1 MQERPVLAKPPVGV
15 LYDADFGRD
24 IGQALAL
31 CLLYG
36 LDGKNEARVI
46 SISVSKPSL
55 NAAATAEIF
64 GRFYAGAV
72 SGAFGAVGRLL
83 PTGVAAEGGDP
94 ADTPIIKAILEKKND
109 EGKPVYEHGLR
120 SINDTADPTPLLRNA
135 LTGQYDQNCLVILN
149 GPASNLAKL
158 LDLPDA
164 KGWIERK
171 ARVLVI
177 AGSEGLRADMPAARK
192 VLAGWP
198 SPIVFVSDEVG
209 SKLQFPGASIETDFA
224 WSGSRHPLVDAYR
237 AAAGK
242 AMPYDAPGTALAA
255 VLYATR
261 GEKEKLFAL
270 SAPGTLQV
278 GEAADGAVSLTPGT
292 EGRHRLL
299 EVDPAKKDQI
309 VKTFVELVSAKPVP
323 RAPRFRRPQEV
334 QQQQAQP
341 PKPPAEKKTP

>member
-1 MQERPVLAKPPVGV
+1 MQDRPALAKPPVGV

-46 SISVSKPSL
+46 SISVSKPNLHS
-55 NAAATAEIF
+55 AATAEVF

-83 PTGVAAEGGDP
+83 PTGMAADGGDP

-109 EGKPVYEHGLR
+109 AGKPVYEHGLR

-149 GPASNLAKL
+149 GPASNLARL

-164 KGWIERK
+164 KGWIERR

-177 AGSEGLRADMPAARK
+177 AGSEGLRADLPAARK

-198 SPIVFVSDEVG
+198 SPIVFVTDEVG
-209 SKLQFPGASIETDFA
+209 AALPYPGASVETDFA
-224 WSGSRHPLVDAYR
+224 WSASHPLVDAYR
-237 AAAGK
+237 AAGK
-242 AMPYDAPGTALAA
+242 PMPYDAPGTGMAA
-255 VLYATR
+255 VLYAIR
-261 GEKEKLFAL
+261 GEKEKLFGL
-270 SAPGTLQV
+270 SAPGTLQI
-278 GEAADGAVSLTPGT
+278 GADGVVGHAPATD
-292 EGRHRLL
+292 GRHRLI
-299 EVDPAKKDQI
+299 EVDPAKKDLI
-309 VKTFVELVSAKPVP
+309 VKTFVELASAKPVP
-323 RAPRFRRPQEV
+323 RAPRFRRV
-334 QQQQAQP
+334 QQEQEKQQQVP
-341 PKPPAEKKTP
+341 PAKPPAAEKKTP

>member
-177 AGSEGLRADMPAARK
+177 AGSEGLRADLPAARK

-209 SKLQFPGASIETDFA
+209 SMLPYPGASIETDFA

-237 AAAGK
+237 AAAAK
-242 AMPYDAPGTALAA
+242 PMPYDAPGTGMAA
-255 VLYATR
+255 VLYAIR
-261 GEKEKLFAL
+261 GEKEKVFGL
-270 SAPGTLQV
+270 SATGALQI
-278 GEAADGAVSLTPGT
+278 GADGAVSLTPAT
-292 EGRHRLL
+292 DGRHRQI
-299 EVDPAKKDQI
+299 EIDPAKKDQI
-309 VKTFVELVSAKPVP
+309 VKTFVELASAKPVP